1 MRTKGGMAMSFFQR
15 IQDSL
20 GWGEG
25 NQYDYVYDASQDAD
39 YDTNYGSSGYDM
51 NYDEGSAPSRPA
63 APPQA
68 APNVPPSPIAAPTM
82 PTHPANTNIVAMPG
96 LGLKH
101 VEFVV
106 LEPESFEDM
115 PRAIAALR
123 ERKAVILNLDRMDPD
138 QAQRAVDYVAG
149 GTFAIDGDQERLG
162 ETIFLFTPSFVH
174 INRAGSGS
182 TNTHPPHNPATVHS
196 QTGHQPRPTSSSV
209 PPFVPNPAAGYPY
222 PYSQQQ
228 Y

>member
-1 MRTKGGMAMSFFQR
+1 MGLFQR

-20 GWGEG
+20 GWSETS
-25 NQYDYVYDASQDAD
+25 QYDYIYDANQDAD
-39 YDTNYGSSGYDM
+39 YDNGYDAPTA
-51 NYDEGSAPSRPA
+51 SAYST
-63 APPQA
+63 PPQA
-68 APNVPPSPIAAPTM
+68 APSASLPPTTHSM
-82 PTHPANTNIVAMPG
+82 PAGNPANNNIVAMPG
-96 LGLKH
+96 LGLKQ
-101 VEFVV
+101 VEFMV

-174 INRAGSGS
+174 INRPGSADTAAQSATS
-182 TNTHPPHNPATVHS
+182 TTHQAS
-196 QTGHQPRPTSSSV
+196 SQPRPTSSGV
-209 PPFVPNPAAGYPY
+209 PPFVPNASSGYPY
-222 PYSQQQ
+222 PAAYSQQE

>member
-1 MRTKGGMAMSFFQR
+1 MGLFQR

-20 GWGEG
+20 GWSEAS
-25 NQYDYVYDASQDAD
+25 QYDYVYDADQDAD
-39 YDTNYGSSGYDM
+39 YNDGYDPPTA
-51 NYDEGSAPSRPA
+51 SAYPT
-63 APPQA
+63 
-68 APNVPPSPIAAPTM
+68 PPSPQAVSGASLPPTM
-82 PTHPANTNIVAMPG
+82 NPMPAGNPANNNIVAMPG

-101 VEFVV
+101 VEFMV

-162 ETIFLFTPSFVH
+162 ETIFLFTPNFVH
-174 INRAGSGS
+174 INRPGSVDTTS
-182 TNTHPPHNPATVHS
+182 PSAPATTNPN
-196 QTGHQPRPTSSSV
+196 QAAYQPRPTSSGV
-209 PPFVPNPAAGYPY
+209 PPFVPNASAGYPY
-222 PYSQQQ
+222 PSAYPQQQ

>member
-1 MRTKGGMAMSFFQR
+1 MGLFQR

-20 GWGEG
+20 GWGES
-25 NQYDYVYDASQDAD
+25 NQYDYIYDANQDSD
-39 YDTNYGSSGYDM
+39 YDNGYDAPTA
-51 NYDEGSAPSRPA
+51 SAYPA
-63 APPQA
+63 APAPQA
-68 APNVPPSPIAAPTM
+68 APGASLPPNAAPM
-82 PTHPANTNIVAMPG
+82 PAGNPANNNIVAMPG

-101 VEFVV
+101 VEFMV

-162 ETIFLFTPSFVH
+162 ETIFLFTPNFVH
-174 INRAGSGS
+174 INRAGNAD
-182 TNTHPPHNPATVHS
+182 TAAPAAPATSS
-196 QTGHQPRPTSSSV
+196 QTPYQPPRPTSSGV
-209 PPFVPNPAAGYPY
+209 PTFVPDSPGYPY
-222 PYSQQQ
+222 PPHYSQQQ

>member
-1 MRTKGGMAMSFFQR
+1 MGLFQR

-20 GWGEG
+20 GWSEAS
-25 NQYDYVYDASQDAD
+25 QYDYVYDADQDTD
-39 YDTNYGSSGYDM
+39 YDDGYDAPTA
-51 NYDEGSAPSRPA
+51 SAYSPPPSS
-63 APPQA
+63 QA
-68 APNVPPSPIAAPTM
+68 APSTSLPPTANPMNAGN
-82 PTHPANTNIVAMPG
+82 PANNNIVAMPG

-101 VEFVV
+101 VEFMV

-174 INRAGSGS
+174 INRPGSAGMASQ
-182 TNTHPPHNPATVHS
+182 PAPAPHNQAS
-196 QTGHQPRPTSSSV
+196 YQPRPTASGV
-209 PPFVPNPAAGYPY
+209 PPFVPNASAGYPY
-222 PYSQQQ
+222 PSAYPQH

>member
-1 MRTKGGMAMSFFQR
+1 MGLFQR

-20 GWGEG
+20 GWSEAS
-25 NQYDYVYDASQDAD
+25 QYDYVYDANQDAD
-39 YDTNYGSSGYDM
+39 YDNGYDAPTA
-51 NYDEGSAPSRPA
+51 SAYPT
-63 APPQA
+63 
-68 APNVPPSPIAAPTM
+68 PPSPQAVPGASLPPTVNPM
-82 PTHPANTNIVAMPG
+82 PAGNPANNNIVAMPG

-101 VEFVV
+101 VEFMV
-106 LEPESFEDM
+106 LEPDSFEDM

-174 INRAGSGS
+174 INRAGSTDTAS
-182 TNTHPPHNPATVHS
+182 HSAPAAHNQPV
-196 QTGHQPRPTSSSV
+196 QQPRSTSSGV
-209 PPFVPNPAAGYPY
+209 PPFVPNTSSYAYPPA
-222 PYSQQQ
+222 YSQQQ